1 MRITSSAF
9 GLTQSK
15 CFFVILLHH
24 SYFKGLSQKSKSV
37 RSRIFK
43 HCSELT
49 LTEASIESSVLLTT
63 LMVFVYRLQNSALLC
78 ELETVLFQKLQQF
91 PGGNFASV
99 ILNFICT
106 ARKE

>member
-15 CFFVILLHH
+15 CFLVILLHH

-37 RSRIFK
+37 RCRIFK

-78 ELETVLFQKLQQF
+78 ELETVLFRKLQQF

>member
-49 LTEASIESSVLLTT
+49 LTEASIESVLLTT

-78 ELETVLFQKLQQF
+78 ELETVLFRKLQQF